1 MPKGEEMYTSKI
13 YTGTAS
19 TKEYLEYYVDTEK
32 FIKYCKECPNY
43 GKIWSCP
50 EYDFKPEELWRK
62 YEWLQVYACVITPD
76 YESMKELSHEEKSSE
91 IMKILHEERQKLDKM
106 ISEAEQAEEGSLG
119 LYAGSCVICG
129 KENCS
134 RIEGK
139 SCKHP
144 EKMHYS
150 IESLGGDITATLE
163 DIVGVEI
170 KWEKDGNFPEYYT
183 LTCGLLTK

>member
-1 MPKGEEMYTSKI
+1 M
-13 YTGTAS
+13 
-19 TKEYLEYYVDTEK
+19 
-32 FIKYCKECPNY
+32 
-43 GKIWSCP
+43 
-50 EYDFKPEELWRK
+50 
-62 YEWLQVYACVITPD
+62 ITPD

-144 EKMHYS
+144 EKMRYS

-163 DIVGVEI
+163 DIVGLEI